1 MKKIREEKAKQK
13 LEKKDRTQKRLLEEL
28 ENEINQKV
36 WFDLLTFDLGW
47 YCIQVTDED
56 EKIRVVQFKRDASED
71 ETHRR
76 KQERR
81 QSVIRDIKDSLIR

>member
-36 WFDLLTFDLGW
+36 
-47 YCIQVTDED
+47 
-56 EKIRVVQFKRDASED
+56 
-71 ETHRR
+71 
-76 KQERR
+76 
-81 QSVIRDIKDSLIR
+81 